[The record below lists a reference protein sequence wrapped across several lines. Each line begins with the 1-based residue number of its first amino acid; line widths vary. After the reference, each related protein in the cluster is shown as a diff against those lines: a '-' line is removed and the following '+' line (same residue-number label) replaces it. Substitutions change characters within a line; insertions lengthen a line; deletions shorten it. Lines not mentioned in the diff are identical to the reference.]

1 MEIASFCHIRVFDTK
16 RLFPIRNLLVI
27 IGQVRWLKV
36 IELMHIFFI
45 LTKKCRMIVL
55 ITETLFIVVGL

>member
-36 IELMHIFFI
+36 IELMHIF
-45 LTKKCRMIVL
+45 
-55 ITETLFIVVGL
+55 LF